1 MFSKI
6 KHILI
11 DLLRGAATAL
21 IMGLLVSVA
30 YGDSLWITLP
40 VAAVFLFIAVLLLQC
55 QRTGRRQL
63 RSITAI
69 LLYLPAVSLYGRS
82 GLFEFF
88 FELMHPTDTEAAIGN
103 AVQMVFIILPGAF
116 ILTLLAV
123 LLACIVSQRQ
133 LAAPPK
139 EVTQANGTDFPLS
152 GS

>member
-69 LLYLPAVSLYGRS
+69 LLNRSGSDSWFALTDGRDPRYVTLPAHTIMTV
-82 GLFEFF
+82 
-88 FELMHPTDTEAAIGN
+88 
-103 AVQMVFIILPGAF
+103 II
-116 ILTLLAV
+116 
-123 LLACIVSQRQ
+123 
-133 LAAPPK
+133 
-139 EVTQANGTDFPLS
+139 
-152 GS
+152 